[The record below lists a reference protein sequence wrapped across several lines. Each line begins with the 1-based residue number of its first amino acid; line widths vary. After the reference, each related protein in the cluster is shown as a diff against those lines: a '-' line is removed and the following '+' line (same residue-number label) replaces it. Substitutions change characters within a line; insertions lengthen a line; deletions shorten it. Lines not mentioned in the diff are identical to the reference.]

1 MQRTKYTFTF
11 RDIIDVFMLTSCTAY
26 IDGKE
31 FWIGFHDHK
40 NLCREL
46 EKQLV
51 AETKS
56 IKDGNLLHAV
66 AIQFYNP
73 RESTS

>member
-1 MQRTKYTFTF
+1 MLAGFTKYMK
-11 RDIIDVFMLTSCTAY
+11 D
-26 IDGKE
+26 KE
-31 FWIGFHDHK
+31 FWIGVHDHK
-40 NLCREL
+40 NICREL

-66 AIQFYNP
+66 AIQFDNP

>member
-1 MQRTKYTFTF
+1 MHELLYSIT
-11 RDIIDVFMLTSCTAY
+11 DIIDVFMLTSFAAY
-26 IDGKE
+26 INDKE

>member
-1 MQRTKYTFTF
+1 MITKK
-11 RDIIDVFMLTSCTAY
+11 S
-26 IDGKE
+26 
-31 FWIGFHDHK
+31 
-40 NLCREL
+40 LCREL

-66 AIQFYNP
+66 AIQFDNP